1 MKPSGRVKSMG
12 YGGRRPGFKS
22 WLYYWLVVESWAS
35 YQVIWSLVFLTCNMV
50 VTSTSESLYKLNK
63 IMSAAKLLQS
73 CPTLCD
79 PIDGSPPG
87 SPVPGILQARILEWV
102 AISFSNAWKW
112 KVKVKSL
119 SRVRLLETPWTAA
132 YQVPPSIGFSRW
144 EYWSGMPLPSPKI
157 ISTKY
162 LLALCP
168 VVQFSSV
175 QLLSRVQLFATHEP

>member
-1 MKPSGRVKSMG
+1 MKPSGRVKRMG

-35 YQVIWSLVFLTCNMV
+35 YRVIWSLVFLTCNMV

-63 IMSAAKLLQS
+63 IVSAAKLLQS

-87 SPVPGILQARILEWV
+87 SPIPGILQARMLEWV

-112 KVKVKSL
+112 NGSCSVVSDSL
-119 SRVRLLETPWTAA
+119 RPHGLQPTRLLCPWDF
-132 YQVPPSIGFSRW
+132 PGKSR
-144 EYWSGMPLPSPKI
+144 GVGCCC
-157 ISTKY
+157 
-162 LLALCP
+162 LLRFC
-168 VVQFSSV
+168 
-175 QLLSRVQLFATHEP
+175 LLS